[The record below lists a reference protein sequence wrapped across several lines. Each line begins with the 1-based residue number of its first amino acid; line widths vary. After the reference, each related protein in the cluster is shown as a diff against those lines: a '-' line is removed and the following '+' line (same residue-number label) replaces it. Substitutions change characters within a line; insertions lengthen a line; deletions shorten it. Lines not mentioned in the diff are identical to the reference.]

1 MKQEVSS
8 ACWSTAATVLVVLS
22 VLAGGVWFYCAEEHR
37 LREDA
42 QANLQAIAELK
53 ANRIIAWR
61 AERLGD
67 AAVLMESPFFF
78 EGVERWMTSPQV
90 EGEEDLLTRFR
101 SLRDHYHYYD
111 VLLTDPSGQVRL
123 SLAGHCGTLHAD
135 AAQVLAAAFRERK
148 PMLSDLHAGG
158 TNQAPHLDL
167 VVPLLA
173 KNAET
178 SKPAGAIILQIDAQQ
193 FLYPLIQS
201 WPVPSRSAETLLVR
215 RDGDTVL
222 FLNDLRHQQDTAL
235 KLRIPLSRTDVPVV
249 MAVLGKQGI
258 VQGKDY
264 RGVKV
269 LSVSKAIPDSPWFM
283 VAKVDVTEVLATQR
297 LITVL
302 ILALVLAIVAAAAV
316 SVGVIWQRNQKA
328 HYRSLLQAEE
338 ELHASRRILER
349 IINAIPVRV
358 FWKDKDL
365 VYLGCNAVFACDAG
379 FADPKEIIGK
389 NDYQMAWCDQAELYR
404 RDDRQVIESGCSK
417 LLIEE
422 PQTTPEGNAISLLTN
437 KIPLLSSEGEI
448 TGVLGTYV
456 DITDRK
462 LAERQQAEFAEQL
475 KVINQDLQDFAHVVS
490 HDLKAPL
497 RAIRT
502 LADWLATDYQDK
514 LDPQGKENLRL
525 LGSRVDRMQ
534 NLIDGVLQYS
544 RIGRTEQKTEPVDL
558 NRLVPEIIDN
568 LGAPEHIA
576 IHVEPDL
583 PTVEADATRIT
594 QVFQNLLSNAIKYM
608 DKPQGNITVGCV
620 QDDGFWKLSVA
631 DNGPGIERKDFE
643 RIFKLFQTL
652 ARRDDCESTGVGLT
666 VAKKIVEIYGGR
678 IWVESEVG
686 RGSTFF
692 FTFPKSNAKVSD
704 ETLQTCAA
712 DV

>member
-1 MKQEVSS
+1 
-8 ACWSTAATVLVVLS
+8 
-22 VLAGGVWFYCAEEHR
+22 VLAGGVWFYYAEEHR

-53 ANRIIAWR
+53 ANQIIAWR

-67 AAVLMESPFFF
+67 AAMVMESPLFLK
-78 EGVERWMTSPQV
+78 GLERWMTRPQT
-90 EGEEDLLTRFR
+90 EGEENLLARFR
-101 SLRDHYHYYD
+101 SLRDHEHYCD
-111 VLLTDPSGQVRL
+111 VLLMDPSGQVQL
-123 SLAGHCGTLHAD
+123 SLAGHQGTLHSD
-135 AAQVLAAAFRERK
+135 VAQVLTTAFRERR
-148 PMLSDLHAGG
+148 PVLCDPNAGG
-158 TNQAPHLDL
+158 PDQAPHLDL

-173 KNAET
+173 ENGET
-178 SKPAGAIILQIDAQQ
+178 PKLAGALVLQIDPQQ

-201 WPVPSRSAETLLVR
+201 WPVPNRSAETLLVR

-222 FLNDLRHQQDTAL
+222 YLNDLRHEQDTAL
-235 KLRIPLSRTDVPVV
+235 KLRIPLSRTDVPAV

-258 VQGKDY
+258 MQGTDY

-269 LSVSKAIPDSPWFM
+269 LSVLKAIPDSDWFIE
-283 VAKVDVTEVLATQR
+283 AKVDVAEILSTQR
-297 LITVL
+297 LIAVL
-302 ILALVLAIVAAAAV
+302 ILALVLAMVAAAAV
-316 SVGVIWQRNQKA
+316 SVGVIWQRNQKT

-338 ELHASRRILER
+338 KLHASRRMIEE

-358 FWKDKDL
+358 FWKDKNL
-365 VYLGCNAVFACDAG
+365 VYLGCNTIFARDAG

-389 NDYQMAWCDQAELYR
+389 NDYQMAWRDQAELYR
-404 RDDRQVIESGCSK
+404 SDDRQVLESGGSK

-422 PQTTPEGNAISLLTN
+422 PQTTPEGNTISLLTN

-475 KVINQDLQDFAHVVS
+475 KVINQDLQDFAHIVS

-544 RIGRTEQKTEPVDL
+544 RVGRTAQETAPVDL
-558 NRLVPEIIDN
+558 RRLLPEVIDN
-568 LGAPEHIA
+568 LGVPEHIA

-608 DKPQGNITVGCV
+608 DKPQGNITVDCV
-620 QDDGFWKLSVA
+620 QDDGFWRFSVA

-652 ARRDDCESTGVGLT
+652 TRRDDCESTGVGLT
-666 VAKKIVEIYGGR
+666 IAKKIVEIYGGR

-686 RGSTFF
+686 KGSTFF
-692 FTFPKSNAKVSD
+692 FTFPMPK
-704 ETLQTCAA
+704 EAA
-712 DV
+712 VPECLVAGAAR